1 MAKMIINAPEAP
13 AAVGPYEQGYVHNG
27 IFYSSGQI
35 PINPATGAIEAV
47 TITEQAE
54 QVCKNLGA
62 VLEANGLTFT
72 DAVKTTCFLA
82 DMGDFAAFNEVYA
95 KAKQLNPELPDGI
108 QMFMSED
115 EEPNAFA
122 TGRKTVCFTRGLFNC
137 YNDEQI
143 KGVLSHEFGHL
154 AHKDTDTILVVSVG
168 NLIITTIFTIVR
180 VIANIMMFMGEFF
193 TAVFSRS
200 WGGVIASIFIGL
212 GRVIADFI
220 LVWLMRLWNQLGV
233 WLCMHSSRKNE
244 YRADQYAYQCG
255 YAYALCEVLD
265 SFGTEKSAQGIFA
278 ALASSHPENLDRIE
292 NLNGLMT
299 GALEVQ

>member
-1 MAKMIINAPEAP
+1 MYIAD
-13 AAVGPYEQGYVHNG
+13 
-27 IFYSSGQI
+27 FF
-35 PINPATGAIEAV
+35 
-47 TITEQAE
+47 
-54 QVCKNLGA
+54 KNLFKKNNIG
-62 VLEANGLTFT
+62 VIIWLVMNVFLIVFLFSGGFT
-72 DAVKTTCFLA
+72 DWQGALLGLGLYILSMVVALSPIGEWILRLQTGCKKIKDPEVLA
-82 DMGDFAAFNEVYA
+82 RMEPLFNEVYA